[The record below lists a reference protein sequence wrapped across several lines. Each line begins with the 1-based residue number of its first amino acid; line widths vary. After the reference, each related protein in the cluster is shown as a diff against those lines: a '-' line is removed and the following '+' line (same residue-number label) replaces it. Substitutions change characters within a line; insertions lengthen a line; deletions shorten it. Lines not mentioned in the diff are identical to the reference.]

1 MAGLTNFYTGN
12 DFNQTEQIL
21 LSTDFYRDKW
31 SDLRQHPTI
40 ENQKITFLRYQI
52 EQNPSDNVYQ
62 GELIPLYRNK
72 VELNQVLL
80 PKFKQWFQSEERR
93 VDVVAVT
100 PGGGKTYTATQ
111 ALVQCCQADENF
123 VGVLAQNTN
132 QRVSEEVES
141 ILEHFEF
148 EASII
153 QGRNSEEGS
162 SGYCRNF
169 QLVDKFNQ
177 ANLSASQYVCRS
189 ACQFREECEE
199 NGYLSQF
206 NRNSQLYIAPY
217 ESAINWATYYGEP
230 NVIVFDENPM
240 RPAIIE
246 QKLTF
251 EDLSQYKQQMLTISD
266 QDYTYATKFISVL
279 EILLGRHNNEANKSK
294 TKSKNKARNFHR
306 GQQVRQSFSD
316 CLQGFYGHQDL
327 DSLYNDRISWREELV
342 DCNQQMRIN
351 DSPALLVAK
360 TVLDVFDALTTQPEH
375 TEITLKKKK
384 EKQTEDECC
393 LQLNRFQ
400 TYIDQL
406 PEQTH
411 LLILDAYAGQNTFNP
426 LLNPQEI
433 QYHQYQIQT
442 KWQKKIRIHRNTGKS
457 QVRKMDD
464 QEIENIFGKFF
475 EEYKPQSL
483 LVYSYKSEIEPYE
496 DQAGRVKKI
505 VERIKPDISIEYSW
519 FHKDRGSNQYKDCD
533 SVLIFGSTYPDIDE
547 LNSELNARYD
557 DQISQ
562 DKDEKYNF
570 YLDHRLKQG
579 IIDQQHHEIKQC
591 LYRVRPTD
599 KPRTAYLICSKF
611 EIEGL
616 TIDLELPYSEWSGQ
630 AISAERRKDSRIYQD
645 LVKGV
650 VAKIGFYA
658 INFQSNLERME
669 KIVKDQ
675 ELTEKMEYLIHQ
687 SQYGKSFSPIK
698 DKTKNDFDQI
708 IKKLDLKE
716 SRVKI
721 KEAGKRK
728 SWVKIYC
735 HDPNLIN
742 QEINLSSF

>member
-1 MAGLTNFYTGN
+1 M
-12 DFNQTEQIL
+12 
-21 LSTDFYRDKW
+21 
-31 SDLRQHPTI
+31 
-40 ENQKITFLRYQI
+40 
-52 EQNPSDNVYQ
+52 
-62 GELIPLYRNK
+62 
-72 VELNQVLL
+72 NQVLL

-189 ACQFREECEE
+189 VCQFREECEE
-199 NGYLSQF
+199 NGYLAQF

-240 RPAIIE
+240 RPATIE

-316 CLQGFYGHQDL
+316 CLQEFYGHQDL
-327 DSLYNDRISWREELV
+327 DSLYNDRISWRQELV
-342 DCNQQMRIN
+342 DCNRQMRIN

-464 QEIENIFGKFF
+464 QEIANIFGKFF
-475 EEYKPQSL
+475 EEFKPQSL
-483 LVYSYKSEIEPYE
+483 LIYSYKSEIEPYE
-496 DQAGRVKKI
+496 DQTGRVKRI

-519 FHKDRGSNQYKDCD
+519 FHKDRGSNQYKDCE

-630 AISAERRKDSRIYQD
+630 AISAERRKDYRIYHD
-645 LVKGV
+645 LIKGV

-658 INFQSNLERME
+658 INFQSNLERMG

-675 ELTEKMEYLIHQ
+675 ELTEKMEYLIDQ

-698 DKTKNDFDQI
+698 DKSKNDFDQI
-708 IKKLDLKE
+708 IKELDLKE
-716 SRVKI
+716 SRVKM
-721 KEAGKRK
+721 KEEGKRK

-735 HDPNLIN
+735 VDPNLISE
-742 QEINLSSF
+742 EIDFSHF